1 MDFFKRISDLMTPP
15 PETEAMSAANQQAA
29 LTLAQPDPPS
39 ATLGQLVKTLVA
51 APDLEHPSA
60 VKAVAELKAIAN
72 QSGLYVVAS
81 KMRYQL
87 DAMPRADVN
96 GIVNWKDRAY
106 VLAADFIYQHITRE
120 IRAIEAE
127 ERPTSPNI
135 FRSYCNELVA
145 CLLYGKNVRR
155 AIEMPVMI
163 VEDLVHMAFD
173 SGRNRDGLIELADV
187 LLVST
192 VTQSLAKFE
201 TDQRERVRRRQE
213 AKRGD
218 IPSTPPSDPVSVLS
232 ADCVAYAQ
240 RLQGSVEALRKGCS
254 ALPAVPLPTP
264 QAEVSERAKFAQ
276 YIQQL
281 AGLADRAGYTTCS
294 ATLRIRLGAIIESSD
309 PPRTVALYRHAAS
322 QLEALG
328 SAERALLFTKL
339 SARRFRLAAEI
350 YARIGEP
357 QKAATLQMGLVGQ

>member
-15 PETEAMSAANQQAA
+15 PETESTMAVYPAAV
-29 LTLAQPDPPS
+29 LPVAQPEPS
-39 ATLGQLVKTLVA
+39 TATLGQLVKTLVV
-51 APDLEHPSA
+51 APGLDHPSA
-60 VKAVAELKAIAN
+60 VKAIAELKAIAN

-87 DAMPRADVN
+87 DAMPRADAN
-96 GIVNWKDRAY
+96 GVVNWKDRAY

-120 IRAIEAE
+120 IRAIDTE

-155 AIEMPVMI
+155 AIELPVMI
-163 VEDLVHMAFD
+163 ADDLVHTAID

-187 LLVST
+187 LLQST

-201 TDQRERVRRRQE
+201 TDQRERIRRRQE

-218 IPSTPPSDPVSVLS
+218 IPSTPPTDPVSVLS
-232 ADCVAYAQ
+232 AECIAYAQ
-240 RLQGSVEALRKGCS
+240 KLHASIDALRKGCT
-254 ALPAVPLPTP
+254 AFPAVPLPAP
-264 QAEVSERAKFAQ
+264 QAEISERAKFAQ

-294 ATLRIRLGAIIESSD
+294 ATLRIRLGAMIESSD
-309 PPRTVALYRHAAS
+309 PPRTVALYRHAAA

-328 SAERALLFTKL
+328 SMERALLFNKV

-357 QKAATLQMGLVGQ
+357 EKSASLQVGIAGQ